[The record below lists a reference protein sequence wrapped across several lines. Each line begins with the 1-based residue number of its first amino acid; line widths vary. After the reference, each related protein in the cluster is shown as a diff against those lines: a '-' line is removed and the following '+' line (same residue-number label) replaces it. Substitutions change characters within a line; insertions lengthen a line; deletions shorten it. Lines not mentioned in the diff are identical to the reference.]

1 MLREAMSYEDDSTTY
16 DDRLNVCVTLAQI
29 LDDFVKVA
37 AEQVLVCEE
46 LLLTEELAD
55 LVLLG
60 LVALADDSHSVVVL
74 LPVEDHVQASL
85 MEFVH

>member
-55 LVLLG
+55 LILLG
-60 LVALADDSHSVVVL
+60 LVALADDSHSVVVFL
-74 LPVEDHVQASL
+74 SVEDHVQASL